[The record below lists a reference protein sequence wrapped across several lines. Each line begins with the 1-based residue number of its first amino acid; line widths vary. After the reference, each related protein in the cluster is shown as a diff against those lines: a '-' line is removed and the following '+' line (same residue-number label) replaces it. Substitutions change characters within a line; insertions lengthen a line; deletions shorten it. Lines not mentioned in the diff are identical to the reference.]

1 MTRNDNDERDAI
13 VVLFDILPSPNY
25 EYEGLVIYVFRCYR
39 KYEYEQENRCQS
51 MEEKG
56 GGSRRDYAVQS

>member
-25 EYEGLVIYVFRCYR
+25 EYEGLVILCVPLL
-39 KYEYEQENRCQS
+39 S
-51 MEEKG
+51 
-56 GGSRRDYAVQS
+56 